1 MQSWEGQVSAVGHPS
16 AAPCDSHLGT
26 SLLSRLACRTARAE
40 LQREAAPEIKGTG
53 RLSYQALTVCHFR
66 DML

>member
-1 MQSWEGQVSAVGHPS
+1 MQSWEGWVTALGHPS

-26 SLLSRLACRTARAE
+26 SLLSRLARRTACAE

-53 RLSYQALTVCHFR
+53 RLSYQALTACHFR
-66 DML
+66 DTL